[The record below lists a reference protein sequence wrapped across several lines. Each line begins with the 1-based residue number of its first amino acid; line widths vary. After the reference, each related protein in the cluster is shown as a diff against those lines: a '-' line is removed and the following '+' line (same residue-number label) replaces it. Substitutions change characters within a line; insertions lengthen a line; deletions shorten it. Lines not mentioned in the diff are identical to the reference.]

1 MLAQA
6 PAEPLLVVANGMSSV
21 GFGSQPIGATA
32 TPKAVL
38 LQNAGTA
45 SMTFGNIDIT
55 GVNAADFA
63 IASNGCSTLAPGGTC
78 SITVQFKP
86 SGPDAR
92 NARLRVVDN
101 ASGSP
106 HLIPLLGNGIDP
118 AARPKIIGPIDA
130 RTGYPKSITDQNGV
144 TLDLCWDDPA
154 FCLTTLPD
162 PTQPPAV
169 RDDVVNFPDE
179 SFWYSA
185 EAQIDPW
192 PLGKRALLVIAQEA
206 AFVGD
211 LVPGGQ
217 AMFGRIR
224 IRVDG
229 LKPLTT
235 YRFTH
240 PYGRD
245 LITTDDLGEIFSTED
260 IGCLSTPC
268 DYSLAL
274 TSRVW
279 PFLKWDPA
287 VAPAPPAGYLG
298 DFNVLHPVVGSPIGQ
313 NVFRIEEV
321 DGNNFRFVAETN
333 LFALS
338 GKLGGAT
345 TTPPPPPPATSIVP
359 DVLLLL
365 QGDAQSSITAAGL
378 TFAVTSTSSS
388 TVAAGRVISQ
398 SPSGGVSVPS
408 GSAVA
413 LVVSSGPSLVT
424 VPNVVGQTQALAQ
437 GSVTSAGLT
446 NGPVSTA
453 NHATIP
459 AGSVISQ
466 VPAAGIQVV
475 PGTAVSLVVSLGPA
489 LVAVPNVVGQTQ
501 TIAQGAITAAG
512 LVNGPVS
519 TANHATIPA
528 GSVISQTPVAG
539 LNVAPGTSVSLV
551 VSLGPGTTSQPPTA
565 IASGF
570 SDGTG
575 ARSVTIST
583 SAPGAVLVALV
594 ASDGPTTGA
603 NNQFITVAGGGLA
616 WTRVQRA
623 AVQRGVAEIWT
634 ATAPAALTTA
644 AITATQSV
652 TTVLGAPVNQSLYV
666 VAFAN
671 ASGIGASNI
680 ANGATGA
687 PRVTAVT
694 QGDGSAIYG
703 VGIDFDRAVAR
714 TVPTGQTKLHEFLA
728 PSGDTMW
735 MQMLNATTAPA
746 GTTVTLNDT
755 APTADQW
762 NFAIVEIRR

>member
-21 GFGSQPIGATA
+21 GFGSQPIGAAA

-45 SMTFGNIDIT
+45 SLTFGNIDIT

-63 IASNGCSTLAPGGTC
+63 IASNGCGALTPGGTC
-78 SITVQFKP
+78 SITVQFRP
-86 SGPDAR
+86 SGPGDR
-92 NARLRVVDN
+92 NARLRIVDN

-106 HLIPLLGNGIDP
+106 HLVPLLGSGIDP
-118 AARPKIIGPIDA
+118 TARPKIIGPIDA

-162 PTQPPAV
+162 PTQPPSV

-274 TSRVW
+274 NSRVW
-279 PFLKWDPA
+279 PFLKWNPA
-287 VAPAPPAGYLG
+287 VLPAAPAGYLG

-321 DGNNFRFVAETN
+321 DGNNFRLIAETN

-365 QGDAQSSITAAGL
+365 QGEAQSSITAAGL
-378 TFAVTSTSSS
+378 TFAVTSANSS

-408 GSAVA
+408 GSAVSI
-413 LVVSSGPSLVT
+413 VVSTGPALVT
-424 VPNVVGQTQALAQ
+424 VPNVVGQTQAIAQ
-437 GSVTSAGLT
+437 GSITAAGLV
-446 NGPVSTA
+446 NAPVSTA
-453 NHATIP
+453 NHAAIP

-466 VPAAGIQVV
+466 NPTGGIEVV
-475 PGTAVSLVVSLGPA
+475 
-489 LVAVPNVVGQTQ
+489 
-501 TIAQGAITAAG
+501 
-512 LVNGPVS
+512 
-519 TANHATIPA
+519 
-528 GSVISQTPVAG
+528 
-539 LNVAPGTSVSLV
+539 PGTSVSLV
-551 VSLGPGTTSQPPTA
+551 VSLGPGATSQPPTPV
-565 IASGF
+565 ASGF

-583 SAPGAVLVALV
+583 SAPGAVLVALI
-594 ASDGPTTGA
+594 ASDGPTSGA

-634 ATAPAALTTA
+634 ATASSALA
-644 AITATQSV
+644 SASITATQSV
-652 TTVLGAPVNQSLYV
+652 TTVLGGPVNQSLYV

-671 ASGIGASNI
+671 ASGVGASNI

-735 MQMLNATTAPA
+735 MQALNATTAAA

-755 APTADQW
+755 APTTDQW
-762 NFAIVEIRR
+762 NFAIVEIKR